1 MVSANKSSARTA
13 DSPPPKLPIGVRIP
27 SMIKVSFK
35 VIICCKNK
43 EIIPTYC
50 GVIPMDLNRV
60 FHLKAIYC
68 CVGLDS
74 DT

>member
-43 EIIPTYC
+43 EFIPTYRGAVRLEPIC
-50 GVIPMDLNRV
+50 I
-60 FHLKAIYC
+60 FHQQA
-68 CVGLDS
+68 V
-74 DT
+74 